1 MRLQP
6 LEVWIQPQPGPL
18 LPQIRLALAAA
29 AQEPGVA
36 ARPLRWAITAAE
48 PVRGLRIEAM
58 LIAAASPIPHHQR
71 PLRPKA

>member
-1 MRLQP
+1 VRLQP

-36 ARPLRWAITAAE
+36 ARPLRWAITAAD
-48 PVRGLRIEAM
+48 PRRGLRIEAVFV
-58 LIAAASPIPHHQR
+58 LAASPGQPRQGGS
-71 PLRPKA
+71 AEA